1 MRDIKVSI
9 QNSPAPSFK
18 DMLTCVMNDHDV
30 VKMQDMIEPYQI
42 LHLGL
47 HATGGTASRDGIY
60 NSISLF
66 QVRL

>member
-1 MRDIKVSI
+1 
-9 QNSPAPSFK
+9 
-18 DMLTCVMNDHDV
+18 MNDHDV